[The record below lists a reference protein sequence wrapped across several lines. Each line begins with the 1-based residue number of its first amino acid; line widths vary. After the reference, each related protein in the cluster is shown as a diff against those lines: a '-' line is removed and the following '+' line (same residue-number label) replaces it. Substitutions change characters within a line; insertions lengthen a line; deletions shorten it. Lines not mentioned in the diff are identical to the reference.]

1 MPESAV
7 ARIKK
12 QIEHEVAAAHRA
24 LYGYAVVSRHD
35 IINRHLDK
43 LGTHLKE
50 LSQEVGTEAALM
62 TVMTALEEQS

>member
-7 ARIKK
+7 ARIRER
-12 QIEHEVAAAHRA
+12 IEYEVAAAHQA
-24 LYGYAVVSRHD
+24 LHGYAVVSRRD
-35 IINRHLDK
+35 IIHHLDK
-43 LGTHLKE
+43 LGAHFKE